1 MEFQW
6 RLPSKKRRKLQLLY
20 KDFAAYP
27 LFVFW
32 KPFFSFYLLKMTTAL
47 TQMSQNTWRNHARQ
61 SSNGKK
67 YSAMKGADE
76 PADPFTAIQTL
87 YNILGMMYKVCD
99 RLKRV
104 GF

>member
-1 MEFQW
+1 
-6 RLPSKKRRKLQLLY
+6 
-20 KDFAAYP
+20 
-27 LFVFW
+27 
-32 KPFFSFYLLKMTTAL
+32 
-47 TQMSQNTWRNHARQ
+47 
-61 SSNGKK
+61 
-67 YSAMKGADE
+67 MKGADE